1 MALKKLAVNVDET
14 LIEKIDIYANS
25 LHINRTAAVSV
36 LLSQALETKEGLD
49 VFKKLLE
56 FAENQKK

>member
-56 FAENQKK
+56 VAENQKK